1 MGPALNFNQRGISLP
16 TESFS
21 YGRGGAAGPS

>member
-1 MGPALNFNQRGISLP
+1 MGPPLNFNQRGISLP

-21 YGRGGAAGPS
+21 YGRGGAT